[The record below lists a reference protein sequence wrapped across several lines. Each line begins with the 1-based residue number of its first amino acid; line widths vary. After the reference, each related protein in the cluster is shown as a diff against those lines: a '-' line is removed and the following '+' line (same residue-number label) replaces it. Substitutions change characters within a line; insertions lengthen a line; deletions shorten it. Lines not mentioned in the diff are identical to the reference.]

1 MQDQRTRH
9 RDSGG
14 ARLLNWTQWLL
25 LAAGGAMLS
34 CGVLIVADGAVAQWT
49 ARRSLEI
56 ATRVAA
62 PVTSPGA
69 VPTSRVV
76 SRGSPVRGAAVAA
89 LSIPRIRLSA
99 VVLHGSDT
107 QTLRRGPGHL
117 ENTALPGESGN
128 VVIAGHR
135 DSFFRPLRSIAAG
148 DDVFLDTSLGRVHYR
163 VSSLRVVS
171 AQDMSVVKPTR
182 GSVLTLITCYPF
194 SLIGHAPD
202 RFVVRADRV
211 EEPLGM
217 PAAVNYELM
226 AAPVIHPPAAAPAAR
241 GASPAGSAD
250 EGRVHDAAERFRLTY
265 NARLFRRGET
275 TAREAVTFQRCDIVI
290 DADRA
295 TASCAASSRLP
306 DEHDLTRWTLALE
319 RDGSG
324 WGIRTVRID

>member
-1 MQDQRTRH
+1 
-9 RDSGG
+9 
-14 ARLLNWTQWLL
+14 LLGW
-25 LAAGGAMLS
+25 
-34 CGVLIVADGAVAQWT
+34 GVLIVADGAVAQWT

-56 ATRVAA
+56 ATRVDA
-62 PVTSPGA
+62 PATSPGA
-69 VPTSRVV
+69 APTSGVV
-76 SRGSPVRGAAVAA
+76 PRGLPIRGAAIAA

-117 ENTALPGESGN
+117 ENTALPGEPGN

-148 DDVFLDTSLGRVHYR
+148 DDIFLDTSLGRFHYR
-163 VSSLRVVS
+163 VSWLRVVS
-171 AQDMSVVKPTR
+171 AQDMSVVKPTHA
-182 GSVLTLITCYPF
+182 SVLTLITCYPF

-202 RFVVRADRV
+202 RFIVRAERV
-211 EEPLGM
+211 DEPL
-217 PAAVNYELM
+217 AAPTALNIELM
-226 AAPVIHPPAAAPAAR
+226 SAPVIHPPTAAPAAH

-250 EGRVHDAAERFRLTY
+250 EGLVRDAAERFRLIY

-275 TAREAVTFQRCDIVI
+275 TARDAVSFQHCDVLI

-295 TASCAASSRLP
+295 TAICAASSRLP
-306 DEHDLTRWTLALE
+306 DEHDLTRWTFTLE

-324 WGIRTVRID
+324 WAIRTVQMD